1 MLQKFFQHIHNNF
14 SFLKENRLLLACSG
28 GLDSL
33 VLAHLCKQANL
44 DITLAHCNFKLRGKE
59 SDGDEVF
66 VQQLAK
72 ELGVEFIST
81 TFNTKQ
87 EMATAGGSTQ
97 MVARKLRYEWFE
109 TVLQERKLDYVLT
122 AHHADDALE
131 TFIINLSRGTGI
143 DGLSGIPSKY
153 GNIVRPLLPFSREEL
168 AAFARDNNLRWRED
182 SSNSDSKYLRN
193 QIRKEIVPKLKE
205 LHPTFLDNFL
215 STQTFLTQSK
225 TVLESAYR
233 EMQEKLF
240 KKHGRGFQIDVKELK
255 LLKPLEAYLYG
266 IFNYYGFTAWDDIKS
281 LIDAGSGKEIHSPT
295 HRLLKDRDSLFLQSR
310 EVKSEGF
317 YNIEKDIEHIQEP
330 IKLLLET
337 TTGLEK
343 EGNNVAFFD
352 KEKLNYPLTLR
363 KWKKGDYFYPLGMQ
377 GKKKLSKFFK
387 DEKMDVFSKENQWL
401 LCDGEKIV
409 WVIGKRA
416 DERYKI
422 DGNTSQI
429 LKITYST

>member
-1 MLQKFFQHIHNNF
+1 M
-14 SFLKENRLLLACSG
+14 ACSG
-28 GLDSL
+28 GLDSV
-33 VLAHLCKQANL
+33 VLAYVCKKASL
-44 DITLAHCNFKLRGKE
+44 DITLAHCNFSLRGKE
-59 SDGDEVF
+59 SDEDEIF

-72 ELGVEFIST
+72 ELGVEFVST
-81 TFNTKQ
+81 TFDTKQ
-87 EMATAGGSTQ
+87 EMVTTGGSIQ

-109 TVLQERKLDYVLT
+109 TVLQERELDYVLT

-131 TFIINLSRGTGI
+131 TFVINLSRGTGI

-153 GNIVRPLLPFSREEL
+153 GNVVRPLLPFSREEL
-168 AAFARDNNLRWRED
+168 AVFARDNNLRWRED
-182 SSNSDSKYLRN
+182 SSNSDTKYLRN
-193 QIRKEIVPKLKE
+193 QIRKEIVPRLKE

-225 TVLESAYR
+225 TVLEYTFDEVR
-233 EMQEKLF
+233 DKLF
-240 KKHGRGFQIDVKELK
+240 KKDGEGFQINVKKLK
-255 LLKPLEAYLYG
+255 SLQPLEAYLYG
-266 IFNYYGFTAWDDIKS
+266 LFNSYGFTAWDDIKS
-281 LIDAGSGKEIHSPT
+281 LLDAGSGKEIHSPT
-295 HRLLKDRDSLFLQSR
+295 HRLLKDRDSLFLQPGK
-310 EVKSEGF
+310 VKSERV
-317 YNIEKDIEHIQEP
+317 YSIEEDIEHIHKP
-330 IKLLLET
+330 ITLVLET
-337 TTGLEK
+337 ATNLEK
-343 EGNNVAFFD
+343 SGENMAFFD

-409 WVIGKRA
+409 WVIGKRT